1 SGRTCVSASGA
12 NRGAWCDACAGTPG
26 SWRPRCRCGRCPSP
40 CGWPASS
47 APSGAAAA
55 RGDRGDQV
63 RPPSGAGRPRT
74 GPGGVSL
81 CSSSRGEGHLWRDT
95 SSGVGPCWSGRQS
108 QATASYWGACD
119 GSGGGRD
126 GHLRGGRWG
135 VGRAVAEHRGQHI
148 EAASS
153 EGDEGLVV
161 LLLLGPLA
169 VVVGAGVRVFQRCE
183 RGEEQGSF
191 EDLVALP

>member
-1 SGRTCVSASGA
+1 
-12 NRGAWCDACAGTPG
+12 
-26 SWRPRCRCGRCPSP
+26 
-40 CGWPASS
+40 
-47 APSGAAAA
+47 
-55 RGDRGDQV
+55 DQV

-108 QATASYWGACD
+108 QATASYWGACE

-126 GHLRGGRWG
+126 GHLRGGRCG
-135 VGRAVAEHRGQHI
+135 VERAVAEHREQHI
-148 EAASS
+148 AAASS

-191 EDLVALP
+191 EDLVALPRGVIPTDRGDRTPGHGSEPSIGSKETRSLDGPAGHAGT